1 MATSTILEPIKVN
14 DENGA
19 RILVEAL
26 EKAENSS
33 YTRKPRKKQLTT
45 DPEKVR
51 RIAAKAMAGVTK
63 S

>member
-14 DENGA
+14 DEDGA
-19 RILVEAL
+19 RIIVEAL

-33 YTRKPRKKQLTT
+33 LARKPRKIHLTT
-45 DPEKVR
+45 DPNEVR
-51 RIAAKAMAGVTK
+51 RIAAKAMAGVAK